1 MSPTDMSPDQLA
13 NWAASLLLATSSGA
27 AAVVYHRR
35 APWRLTRIGRHVMTV
50 TVAVGLLGLYT
61 VVVSLWPGGLLATV
75 LRVGRTVLVLVLAVS
90 MVQRVILIADAQ
102 RRPPGRPDHP
112 PDSDR

>member
-1 MSPTDMSPDQLA
+1 MSLTDMGPDQLA
-13 NWAASLLLATSSGA
+13 NWAASLLLAVASGA

-35 APWRLTRIGRHVMTV
+35 APWRRTRIGQHVMTV

-61 VVVSLWPGGLLATV
+61 VLVSLWPDGLLATV

-102 RRPPGRPDHP
+102 RRPPPLPDHP
-112 PDSDR
+112 PDGR